1 MDRSRARRGL
11 ALFLLLV
18 VVGTAAVQVTIAK
31 RGGDIEQH
39 VGLVFAL
46 MWTPA
51 IASLVVRLVFR
62 ESIRDV
68 SFRFSKRAWLY
79 IGLAIVFPTLVGLL
93 AYGLAWISGLAS
105 FADKPI
111 KLFGVQPTAPA
122 ARFLYRLVLAST
134 IGVPV
139 SALAAFGE
147 ELGWR
152 GYMLTRL
159 VDAQLPRPVLL
170 SGLIWGLWHVPLIL
184 TGQYAAG
191 PHPSLS
197 ALVFV
202 LSIVPFAYFAAWMRL
217 RSGSIW
223 PAVAAHAA
231 WNSIIQSVFDR
242 HTVGGGA
249 SHTTSIW
256 VGESGLLVAAV
267 SIVSV
272 ALIVRGKW
280 TYRRSVLDPE
290 EPLGVRP

>member
-1 MDRSRARRGL
+1 
-11 ALFLLLV
+11 LLV
-18 VVGTAAVQVTIAK
+18 FAGTAAVQVSIAK

-39 VGLVFAL
+39 VGLVLAL

-51 IASLVVRLVFR
+51 VASLVTRLVFR

-93 AYGLAWISGLAS
+93 AYGGAWISGLAA

-111 KLFGVQPTAPA
+111 KLFGVQPAAPA
-122 ARFLYRLVLAST
+122 TRFLYRLVLSST
-134 IGVPV
+134 LGVPLA
-139 SALAAFGE
+139 ALSAFGE

-159 VDAQLPRPVLL
+159 IDAGLPRPVLL

-191 PHPSLS
+191 PHPALS

-202 LSIVPFAYFAAWMRL
+202 VSIVPFAYFAAWMRL
-217 RSGSIW
+217 RSGSVW
-223 PAVAAHAA
+223 PAVVAHAA
-231 WNSIIQSVFDR
+231 WNAIIQGVFDA

-267 SIVSV
+267 SVVSV
-272 ALIVRGKW
+272 ALIVRGEW
-280 TYRRSVLDPE
+280 TYRRNVLDRE
-290 EPLGVRP
+290 EPLPVRP